1 MGWLRTKGFIAA
13 LLNGHHQ
20 ISPLRPMSR
29 GEFDF
34 ISQIIGQAESTII
47 TREPSTAR
55 FFNSHLIGKWFDPSH
70 NFIKVALLHGRVLV
84 CALENH
90 YLT

>member
-1 MGWLRTKGFIAA
+1 MLT
-13 LLNGHHQ
+13 
-20 ISPLRPMSR
+20 

-70 NFIKVALLHGRVLV
+70 NFIKVALLHGLVLV

-90 YLT
+90 FSNLMADNRDASSVISVFF